1 MSRIP
6 VALIGPA
13 CAAIAVTLF
22 SLNDVVMK
30 MLSGEYA
37 LHLLVLIRSAVGLF
51 IVLAIMAPLQ
61 GGYGKL
67 KTKRLGSHLFR
78 ASCVVFANMT
88 FFLGV
93 AALPLAT
100 CVAIFFVTPS
110 LVTIFSMVF
119 LKETVGARRWA
130 ATAVGFIG
138 VMVVLRP
145 GSDAFQL
152 AALFPIAAAFG
163 IAGLNIMTRHMRET
177 ENAVSMV
184 FYIQVTFIAVTGL
197 LGVTIGGGA
206 FAEQSDPSLAFLFR
220 AWSWPTAVDL
230 PFVMVL
236 GVFASV
242 GGFFIS
248 QAYRLGEAA
257 VVAPFEYLALPL
269 SILWGVLVFG
279 DWPDAVAWIGIG
291 LIAASGLYTVWRENQ
306 LQKQTSHTQVQR

>member
-1 MSRIP
+1 MVGP
-6 VALIGPA
+6 V
-13 CAAIAVTLF
+13 CAAFAVTLF

-30 MLSGEYA
+30 MLSGDYA
-37 LHLLVLIRSAVGLF
+37 LHLLILIRSLVGLI

-61 GGYGKL
+61 GGYSGL
-67 KTKRLGSHLFR
+67 KTRRLGSHLFR

-100 CVAIFFVTPS
+100 CVAIFFIAPS
-110 LVTIFSMVF
+110 LVTVFSTVF

-130 ATAVGFIG
+130 ATSVGFLG
-138 VMVVLRP
+138 VLVVLRP

-152 AALFPIAAAFG
+152 ASLFPVCAAFG
-163 IAGLNIMTRHMRET
+163 IAGLNIMTRYMRET
-177 ENAVSMV
+177 ESAVSMV
-184 FYIQVTFIAVTGL
+184 FYIQVTFIALTAF

-220 AWSWPTAVDL
+220 AWSWPTSLDL
-230 PFVMVL
+230 PLIMLL

-279 DWPDAVAWIGIG
+279 HWPDLVAWLGIG

-306 LQKQTSHTQVQR
+306 LQKQTSSARIRR